1 MERTSE
7 QNIQYAYYQSAKM
20 ASHYLDASFKMLG
33 FTTEQRKYFCEHPTD
48 FRYGDTPREC
58 KPDFTKFTSNG
69 FDQGIFQSLYCALE
83 EVRERRG
90 RLAKVNNTNIFAQ
103 AKLDSEVCV
112 RSIVGTNFPKLKVD
126 HVVAKKTV
134 DEYIERKHSAYFG
147 TSYNITIPITW
158 LRTVGDKDIAM
169 VDDGRLTHLVL
180 QAKERK
186 LDRLN
191 GEDIKAY
198 KCLSMTGNN
207 GIPHLHDTWVMHWSN
222 DTTSIT
228 ALKKDFSKAENLLR
242 RRIKKAVTDVLLDF

>member
-1 MERTSE
+1 MDRERAYNDYAAAQMSSE
-7 QNIQYAYYQSAKM
+7 F
-20 ASHYLDASFKMLG
+20 LDKTFKLLH
-33 FTTEQRKYFCEHPTD
+33 FTIEQRKFFCENSRE
-48 FRYGDTPREC
+48 FRYGDTPQKC
-58 KPDFTKFTSNG
+58 KPHFVHFTSIG
-69 FDQGIFQSLYCALE
+69 FNAGVFHSLYAALE

-90 RLAKVNNTNIFAQ
+90 RLAKVNDTNIFDQ
-103 AKLDSEVCV
+103 AKLNSEVCV

-126 HVVAKKTV
+126 NVRAKRAV
-134 DEYIERKHSAYFG
+134 DEYIQRKHSAYFG
-147 TSYNITIPITW
+147 TSYDITIPVTW
-158 LRTVGDKDIAM
+158 ARTVGDKNIAT

-207 GIPHLHDTWVMHWSN
+207 GNPQLHDTWVMHWRN

-228 ALKKDFSKAENLLR
+228 ALSTEFSKAEKLLR
-242 RRIKKAVTDVLLDF
+242 RRIKKAVTDVLLDL

>member
-7 QNIQYAYYQSAKM
+7 QNIQHAYYQSAKV
-20 ASHYLDASFKMLG
+20 ASHYLDASFKLLG
-33 FTTEQRKYFCEHPTD
+33 FTTEQRRYFCEHPVE
-48 FRYGDTPREC
+48 FRYGDTPRDF
-58 KPDFTKFTSNG
+58 KPDFTRFTSNG
-69 FDQGIFQSLYCALE
+69 FDGGVFHSLYAALE

-90 RLAKVNNTNIFAQ
+90 RLTQVAETNIFAQ
-103 AKLDSEVCV
+103 AKLSSEVCV
-112 RSIVGTNFPKLKVD
+112 RSIIGTNFPKLKVD

-134 DEYIERKHSAYFG
+134 DEYIERKHSSYFG

-158 LRTVGDKDIAM
+158 SRTVGDKDIAT
-169 VDDGRLTHLVL
+169 VTDGKLVHLVL

-191 GEDIKAY
+191 SEDIKAY

-207 GIPHLHDTWVMHWSN
+207 GNPQLHDVWVMHWSN
-222 DTTSIT
+222 GTTSIT
-228 ALKKDFSKAENLLR
+228 ALKRDFSKAENLLR

>member
-7 QNIQYAYYQSAKM
+7 QNIQYSYYRSMKVAEN
-20 ASHYLDASFKMLG
+20 YLDASFKMLG
-33 FTTEQRKYFCEHPTD
+33 FTTQQRKHFCESPQD
-48 FRYGDTPREC
+48 FRYGDTPHDC
-58 KPDFTKFTSNG
+58 KPSFTKFTSAG
-69 FDQGIFQSLYCALE
+69 FDQGVFHSLYAALE

-90 RLAKVNNTNIFAQ
+90 RLAKVNDTNVFSQ
-103 AKLDSEVCV
+103 AKLNSEVCV
-112 RSIVGTNFPKLKVD
+112 RSIIETQFPKLRVD

-158 LRTVGDKDIAM
+158 SRTVGDKNIAT

-191 GEDIKAY
+191 SDDIKAY
-198 KCLSMTGNN
+198 KCLSMTGNGGN
-207 GIPHLHDTWVMHWSN
+207 PKLHDVWVMHWDN
-222 DTTSIT
+222 GTTSIT
-228 ALKKDFSKAENLLR
+228 ALKQDFSKAENLLR

>member
-7 QNIQYAYYQSAKM
+7 QNIQYSYYKSAKM

-33 FTTEQRKYFCEHPTD
+33 FTTEQRKFFCERPQD
-48 FRYGDTPREC
+48 FRYGDTPRDC
-58 KPDFTKFTSNG
+58 KPSFTRFTSAV
-69 FDQGIFQSLYCALE
+69 FDQGVFHSLYAALE

-90 RLAKVNNTNIFAQ
+90 RLAKVNDTNIFAQ
-103 AKLDSEVCV
+103 AKLDSEACV
-112 RSIVGTNFPKLKVD
+112 RSIIGTHFPKLKLDNVR
-126 HVVAKKTV
+126 AKNTV

-158 LRTVGDKDIAM
+158 SRTVGDKDIAL
-169 VDDGRLTHLVL
+169 VGDGRLVHLVL

-186 LDRLN
+186 LDRLS

-198 KCLSMTGNN
+198 KCLSMTGNGGN
-207 GIPHLHDTWVMHWSN
+207 PQLHDVWVMRWDN
-222 DTTSIT
+222 GTTSIT